1 MTFVNLLNDS
11 IIRIKNSQTSKQSK
25 VSLLKSKLS
34 INILEVLRNEGYLRG
49 FKIQDKTIE
58 VSLKYYKDKPAIQ
71 NIKYH
76 SRLNNK
82 TNISY
87 KQLTYMYKDKTI
99 NSGLSTMILSTP
111 FGILTDFECI
121 NRKIGG
127 KLILTIL

>member
-11 IIRIKNSQTSKQSK
+11 IIRIKNSQTNKQRK

-34 INILEVLRNEGYLRG
+34 ISILKVLRNEGYLRG
-49 FKIQDKTIE
+49 FKIQDRTIE

-76 SRLNNK
+76 SRLSNK
-82 TNISY
+82 TSISY
-87 KQLTYMYKDKTI
+87 KKLTYIYENKTI

-111 FGILTDFECI
+111 FGILTNFECLD
-121 NRKIGG
+121 RKIGG
-127 KLILTIL
+127 KLILTVL

>member
-11 IIRIKNSQTSKQSK
+11 IIRIKNSQTNKQRR

-34 INILEVLRNEGYLRG
+34 INILKVLRNEGYLRG
-49 FKIQDKTIE
+49 FKIQDRTIE

-76 SRLNNK
+76 SRLSNK

-87 KQLTYMYKDKTI
+87 KKLTYIYEDKTI

-111 FGILTDFECI
+111 FGILTNFECLD
-121 NRKIGG
+121 RKIGG
-127 KLILTIL
+127 KLILTVL

>member
-11 IIRIKNSQTSKQSK
+11 IIRIKNSQTNKQRK

-34 INILEVLRNEGYLRG
+34 INILKVLRNEGYLRG
-49 FKIQDKTIE
+49 FKIQDRTIE

-76 SRLNNK
+76 SRLSNK

-87 KQLTYMYKDKTI
+87 KKLTYIYEDKTI

-111 FGILTDFECI
+111 FGILTTFECLD
-121 NRKIGG
+121 RKIGG
-127 KLILTIL
+127 KLILTVL

>member
-11 IIRIKNSQTSKQSK
+11 IIRIKNSQTNKQRK

-34 INILEVLRNEGYLRG
+34 INILKVLRNEGYLRG
-49 FKIQDKTIE
+49 FKIQDRTIE

-76 SRLNNK
+76 SRLSHK

-87 KQLTYMYKDKTI
+87 KKLTYMYEDKTI

-111 FGILTDFECI
+111 FGILTNFQCLD
-121 NRKIGG
+121 RKIGG
-127 KLILTIL
+127 KLILTVL

>member
-11 IIRIKNSQTSKQSK
+11 IIRIKNSQTNKQRK

-34 INILEVLRNEGYLRG
+34 INILKVLRNEGYLRG
-49 FKIQDKTIE
+49 FKIQDRTIE

-76 SRLNNK
+76 SRLSNK

-87 KQLTYMYKDKTI
+87 KKLTYIYEDKTI

-111 FGILTDFECI
+111 FGILTNFECLD
-121 NRKIGG
+121 RKIGG
-127 KLILTIL
+127 KLILTVL